1 MFELFNFQF
10 ALTKDLKIVGFN
22 IELGG
27 TIPQREVNDLKT
39 GDHSL
44 LNPDLVYPIFTL
56 SSLVAIN
63 LETGTWQILDR
74 VVAPLSNTSVVK
86 FLATIL

>member
-1 MFELFNFQF
+1 MFELLNFQF
-10 ALTKDLKIVGFN
+10 ALTRDLKIIGFN
-22 IELGG
+22 VELGG
-27 TIPQREVNDLKT
+27 TIPQREVDDLRT

-63 LETGTWQILDR
+63 LETGSFEVLDR
-74 VVAPLSNTSVVK
+74 IVAPLSNTSVVK
-86 FLATIL
+86 FLAAIL